1 LALAH
6 NALGIIPEW
15 VGDFKELTTLDLTS
29 TKASNFPKSIYNLK
43 KLEILRIESSEDHL
57 LQKIGE
63 MENLHDL
70 WLQMPLLKAIPDE
83 IFRLEKLEMLGLED
97 CRMSELPDCLS
108 EMRNLISFSLVNNHL
123 DRLSR

>member
-1 LALAH
+1 
-6 NALGIIPEW
+6 
-15 VGDFKELTTLDLTS
+15 
-29 TKASNFPKSIYNLK
+29 
-43 KLEILRIESSEDHL
+43 
-57 LQKIGE
+57 